1 MPRSD
6 SARVSAWALALLCLA
21 GSAALAPTPAAA
33 QDDGA
38 PKWGKWLRQFN
49 RDRLLKP
56 PFHNAPEDTPKGLA
70 SKIRARELDVKN
82 RVKAVE
88 YLEELDCT
96 VFPEAKLVLVDT
108 MLNDDWEPV
117 RFEAAQGLRNMLA
130 RHSCGACSER
140 KDQTD
145 LEKKLVGDRE
155 KEAKKI
161 NRDRKQRLHNAS
173 RCGCQTCQ
181 SVCQT
186 GFQEYSGAAPCHC
199 SGCCD
204 EDTLNAL
211 SKVAYEMT
219 AEGCP
224 VEPSYRVRS
233 MAAKAIAACG
243 IPCNN
248 FGPYYADEER
258 GPLLEEVAPPF
269 VVPEPEPV
277 VEPIEDPVD
286 PGEQPAPLKDDAGEQ
301 PAPIDNL
308 NAPKKDGPNIT
319 SAPEL
324 KTNGLCLVSLKN
336 GRKVPQDRTQKSVH
350 RGRTYYFAS
359 AACKRAFDENPG
371 HYAVG
376 FGGCDPV
383 EFVQTREVVEGRFL
397 VLHEGRFF
405 MFAKPENYDLFRTD
419 VARYTGER
427 KSVEEV
433 RPVLVELDLNGSDEP
448 AETPVRPKA
457 ATILPTGGWVPASN

>member
-1 MPRSD
+1 MPRPD

-21 GSAALAPTPAAA
+21 GSAALAPKAALA

-117 RFEAAQGLRNMLA
+117 RYEAAKGLRNMLS
-130 RHSCGACSER
+130 RHSCGACAER
-140 KDQTD
+140 EDQTD
-145 LEKKLVGDRE
+145 LEKMLVGDRD
-155 KEAKKI
+155 KEARRI
-161 NRDRKQRLHNAS
+161 NRDRKHRLHGAK
-173 RCGCQTCQ
+173 RCGCPTCQ
-181 SVCQT
+181 QVCQA
-186 GFQEYSGAAPCHC
+186 GYQPYAGPAPCHC

-224 VEPSYRVRS
+224 VEPSYRVRA
-233 MAAKAIAACG
+233 MAAEAIAACG
-243 IPCNN
+243 VPCNN

-258 GPLLEEVAPPF
+258 GPMLEEVAPP
-269 VVPEPEPV
+269 VVLPEPAPGPV
-277 VEPIEDPVD
+277 EDPVD
-286 PGEQPAPLKDDAGEQ
+286 PREIPAPDREPGRELPAPLEDGGEKENKF
-301 PAPIDNL
+301 DL
-308 NAPKKDGPNIT
+308 RTT
-319 SAPEL
+319 SAPEVR
-324 KTNGLCLVSLKN
+324 TNGLCLVSLKN
-336 GRKVPQDRTQKSVH
+336 GRKVAQDRTQKSVH

-359 AACKRAFDENPG
+359 AACKRAFDENPQ

-383 EFVQTREVVEGRFL
+383 EFVQTRQVVEGRFL

-405 MFAKPENYDLFRTD
+405 MFARPENYDLFRTD
-419 VARYTGER
+419 VARYTGGR

-433 RPVLVELDLNGSDEP
+433 RPVLVELDPNGRDEP
-448 AETPVRPKA
+448 AETPVRPKS